1 MCLLCFPSNLKSHL
15 TKLFP
20 VQFKK
25 HINSPLH
32 EIRALQFF
40 LVTKQIIE
48 QEGHSEIKPAG
59 QTNQAQHV
67 Y

>member
-1 MCLLCFPSNLKSHL
+1 MCLLCLPSNLKSHL
-15 TKLFP
+15 TKSFP

-25 HINSPLH
+25 DINSLLN

-48 QEGHSEIKPAG
+48 QEGHTVK
-59 QTNQAQHV
+59 
-67 Y
+67 